1 MKSEAAQP
9 HSPVEVQLAEQQST
23 IRLAGELV
31 RKAIA
36 AVGEASSARV
46 EELSGLADQ
55 LEKHAEDLLW
65 VGIDLWVP
73 AEDRH
78 HFQDDGVS

>member
-1 MKSEAAQP
+1 MKSEAVQP
-9 HSPVEVQLAEQQST
+9 YSPVEVKLAEQQSD
-23 IRLAGELV
+23 IRMAGELV

-46 EELSGLADQ
+46 EELRGLADQ

-78 HFQDDGVS
+78 HFHNEES

>member
-9 HSPVEVQLAEQQST
+9 YSPVEVMLADQQSD

-36 AVGEASSARV
+36 AVGAASSARV
-46 EELSGLADQ
+46 EELRGLADQ

-78 HFQDDGVS
+78 YFHDEES

>member
-1 MKSEAAQP
+1 MNSEAAQP
-9 HSPVEVQLAEQQST
+9 YSPVEVQLAEQQSD

-36 AVGEASSARV
+36 AVGDASSTRV
-46 EELSGLADQ
+46 EELSELADQ
-55 LEKHAEDLLW
+55 LEKHAEELLW

-73 AEDRH
+73 AEDCH
-78 HFQDDGVS
+78 HLRDEEV